1 MKRVANMRTH
11 GMVPGVMGIFLALLV
26 VCANPFAVAK
36 EALFVLLPHVEGEG
50 EHAWMA
56 NGVARF
62 KAANPELEVRLEG
75 VAGGN
80 LPQKLGAYLAAGEAP
95 DVVMMMQRDLGALVH
110 VDFLYDLNDFLSS
123 DPKLKTSDFVG
134 GFLRYWA
141 RDGRQLAMPINPD
154 VGYIH
159 YDQDLLAEVGLPM
172 LSQSWSN
179 GVWTWGD
186 FRRTA
191 QRLTRD
197 KNGDG
202 TPEVY
207 GYSASISWDPAWSTW
222 VYSNGGEV
230 FDVKTGRSGLAEP
243 ASYEALQFL
252 YELRRDQIMAPFGPG
267 TKNRRVAGM
276 ETLPAHWGQYHA
288 AAGARV
294 SSFVHPGASQTRNA
308 VHNILG
314 PGLLMF
320 KSGRNQNP
328 ELAWKLIAELM
339 SHQSMVELAE
349 LTNRL
354 PARLSAFSAWTK
366 LYETKQA
373 DARYVLTAVE
383 SGRGMPYS
391 TKWAE
396 QAPIIRTAVSQIW
409 QGQKSAQAAMESVSQ
424 QIEALFR

>member
-1 MKRVANMRTH
+1 MKKVTKMQLRA
-11 GMVPGVMGIFLALLV
+11 MVSGVTAAFLVFLILFTA
-26 VCANPFAVAK
+26 PSAVAK

-50 EHAWMA
+50 EHAWIA
-56 NGVARF
+56 QGVVRF
-62 KAANPELEVRLEG
+62 KASNPGVEVRLEG
-75 VAGGN
+75 VGGGG
-80 LPQKLGAYLAAGEAP
+80 LPQKLAAYLAAGEAP
-95 DVVMMMQRDLGALVH
+95 DVAMMMQRDLGALVH
-110 VDFLYDLNDFLSS
+110 DSLYDLNDFLAK

-141 RDGRQLAMPINPD
+141 RDGKQLAMPINPD

-159 YDQDLLAEVGLPM
+159 YDQDLFAEVGLPT
-172 LSQSWSN
+172 LSQSWPH
-179 GVWTWGD
+179 GVWTWDD

-202 TPEVY
+202 TPDVY
-207 GYSASISWDPAWSTW
+207 GYSAAITWDPAWSTW
-222 VYSNGGEV
+222 VFSNGGEV
-230 FDVKTGRSGLAEP
+230 FDVKTGKSGLAEP

-252 YELRRDQIMAPFGPG
+252 YELRRDQIMAPFSPS
-267 TKNRRVAGM
+267 TTNRRVAAM
-276 ETLPAHWGQYHA
+276 ETLPAAWGQYHA

-294 SSFVHPGASQTRNA
+294 SSFVHPGASQTKRV

-314 PGLLMF
+314 PGLLML
-320 KSGRNQNP
+320 KNGKNQNP

-339 SHQSMVELAE
+339 SNQSMVELAE

-354 PARLSAFSAWTK
+354 PARLSAFSTWTK

-373 DARYVLTAVE
+373 DARFVLTAVE

-396 QAPIIRTAVSQIW
+396 QAPIIRAAVNQVW
-409 QGQKSAQAAMESVSQ
+409 QGRQPAQAAMETVSQ